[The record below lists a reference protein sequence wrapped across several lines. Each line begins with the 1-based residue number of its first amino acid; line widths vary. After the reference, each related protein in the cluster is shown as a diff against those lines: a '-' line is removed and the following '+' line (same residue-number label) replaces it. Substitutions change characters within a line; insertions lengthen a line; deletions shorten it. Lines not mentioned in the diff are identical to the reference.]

1 MNDALCV
8 QCRLS
13 RLDSKAAAQQ
23 QPLRRAFCQALEQY
37 FSCRATN
44 GSLCG
49 EPRWQRAVSLLNEW
63 LLVRFRPVVIR
74 TCSSSQCD
82 GESRRLSVML
92 VDRPERYSHWPRLN
106 FRRLSGGPEP
116 AAPVP
121 EVSGMFA

>member
-23 QPLRRAFCQALEQY
+23 QPLRRAFCQALELY

-63 LLVRFRPVVIR
+63 LLVRFSPDGDPDLLQQPVRRGKAPLIGYADGPARAVFPLAAAELSPPKWRPGSCC
-74 TCSSSQCD
+74 T
-82 GESRRLSVML
+82 G
-92 VDRPERYSHWPRLN
+92 
-106 FRRLSGGPEP
+106 
-116 AAPVP
+116 A
-121 EVSGMFA
+121 